1 MWYPAAVS
9 APATEPITLAQA
21 KAHLRVD
28 HSDDDTV
35 ITGLIKAARG
45 HLEEA
50 CAVRFAA
57 RTGVTFKCDSFSDMA
72 RLPESPVTSITS
84 ISYLDTTGASQTLAS
99 TVYELRADG
108 LEAGIVLKTD
118 QTWPATQ
125 PGSRIT
131 VTAAIGYST
140 APDAISLA
148 LLMLVAHWYD
158 NRSTVS
164 VGESGAELPFS
175 VNALI
180 CNHRRGA

>member
-45 HLEEA
+45 HLEET

-57 RTGVTFKCDSFSDMA
+57 RTGSTFKCDSFSDLD

-84 ISYLDTTGASQTLAS
+84 ITYLDTTGASQTLAG

-108 LEAGIVLKTD
+108 LEAGIVLKSG

-125 PGSRIT
+125 PGSRVT

-140 APDAISLA
+140 APDAISHA
-148 LLMLVAHWYD
+148 MLMLVAHWYD
-158 NRSTVS
+158 NRSTVN
-164 VGESGAELPFS
+164 VGNITSELPLTL
-175 VNALI
+175 NALI

>member
-1 MWYPAAVS
+1 MWYPAAIS
-9 APATEPITLAQA
+9 APTTEPITLAQA

-28 HSDDDTV
+28 YSDDDTV
-35 ITGLIKAARG
+35 ITGMIKAARA
-45 HLEEA
+45 HLENA

-72 RLPESPVTSITS
+72 RLPEAPVTSITS
-84 ISYLDTTGASQTLAS
+84 ITYLDTTGASQTLAG

-108 LEAGIVLKTD
+108 LEAGIVLKSG

-140 APDAISLA
+140 APEDLTHAM
-148 LLMLVAHWYD
+148 LMLVAHFYD

-164 VGESGAELPFS
+164 VGESVS
-175 VNALI
+175 NAFM
-180 CNHRRGA
+180 CNHRRGP